1 MPEGAL
7 PRLVNHPMNAQPL
20 QSGCAVPVGMKGCG
34 PVSIESYGQ
43 NANNL
48 VLMARTPEERDH
60 GPDELMTY
68 LPIRHRAMCAP
79 LLFGVVLALSGTV
92 ASAAISPAKR
102 LPYIDDNQQCRGQ
115 PLPATVEHLTGEA
128 WKLDAKGRE
137 TALEEGMDI
146 DEKEGVKTSPSA
158 FVSLSLGDGSR
169 VVLPSSSQVTLQLNN
184 QYSIPQVV
192 LQQGQIESY
201 VIKRTSDH
209 DRFQIVTPVGVLG
222 VRGTHFR
229 VRNDDEQALVEVLNG
244 QVAVNRDEETPDK
257 KPLRRGKQVV
267 DKPAGP
273 LPGEVQVMAR
283 QGMRIRKE
291 GELKPVELLAAP
303 RLLGQAGQMG
313 PLPVWQLILEPL
325 PGARRYRAQV
335 ATDKDFL
342 NIKQEQFSSTPKVN
356 FTGLQAFF
364 YHVRLSAFDEHGLE
378 GETGVYDIFYYPRNT
393 RVQ

>member
-1 MPEGAL
+1 MVFPKAQSIFMNDLRPSPSVGRLQVACAAVLLAGLIL
-7 PRLVNHPMNAQPL
+7 P
-20 QSGCAVPVGMKGCG
+20 SCAV
-34 PVSIESYGQ
+34 Q
-43 NANNL
+43 A
-48 VLMARTPEERDH
+48 
-60 GPDELMTY
+60 
-68 LPIRHRAMCAP
+68 AP
-79 LLFGVVLALSGTV
+79 QRLA
-92 ASAAISPAKR
+92 
-102 LPYIDDNQQCRGQ
+102 YIDDHQQCRGQ

-137 TALEEGMDI
+137 VALEEGMSI

-169 VVLPSSSQVTLQLNN
+169 VVLPSSSQVTLQLNTP
-184 QYSIPQVV
+184 YSIPRVV
-192 LQQGQIESY
+192 LEQGQIESY
-201 VIKRTSDH
+201 VIKRNSDH

-229 VRNDDEQALVEVLNG
+229 VRNDDQQSLVEVLNG
-244 QVAVNRDEETPDK
+244 QVAVSRDDP
-257 KPLRRGKQVV
+257 PPSQAARRPGKRVV

-283 QGMRIRKE
+283 QGLRIHKQ

-303 RLLGQAGQMG
+303 RLLGQAGQTG
-313 PLPVWQLILEPL
+313 ALPVWQLILQPL

-342 NIKQEQFSSTPKVN
+342 NIKQEQFSSTPEVN
-356 FTGLQAFF
+356 FTGLKAFF

-378 GETGVYDIFYYPRNT
+378 GETGVYDIFYYPRTT

>member
-1 MPEGAL
+1 MNDLCPFPSTGRPQVARVAL
-7 PRLVNHPMNAQPL
+7 LLAGLILPLCAAQ
-20 QSGCAVPVGMKGCG
+20 A
-34 PVSIESYGQ
+34 
-43 NANNL
+43 A
-48 VLMARTPEERDH
+48 
-60 GPDELMTY
+60 
-68 LPIRHRAMCAP
+68 AP
-79 LLFGVVLALSGTV
+79 
-92 ASAAISPAKR
+92 R

-137 TALEEGMDI
+137 VLLQEGMSI
-146 DEKEGVKTSPSA
+146 DEKEGVRTSPSA

-184 QYSIPQVV
+184 QYAIPQVV
-192 LQQGQIESY
+192 LEQGQIESY

-229 VRNDDEQALVEVLNG
+229 VRNDDQQSLVEVLNG
-244 QVAVNRDEETPDK
+244 QVAVNREEDAPQ
-257 KPLRRGKQVV
+257 PGPRRTRQRPV

-273 LPGEVQVMAR
+273 VPGEVQVMAR
-283 QGMRIRKE
+283 QGLRIQKQ

-303 RLLGQAGQMG
+303 RLLGQAGQTG
-313 PLPVWQLILEPL
+313 ALPVWQLILQPL
-325 PGARRYRAQV
+325 SGASRYRAQV

-342 NIKQEQFSSTPKVN
+342 NIKQEQFSSTPQVN

-378 GETGVYDIFYYPRNT
+378 GETGVYDIFYYPRTT
-393 RVQ
+393 RVE

>member
-1 MPEGAL
+1 MVFPKAQSIFMNDLCPSPSVGRLQVACAAVLLAGLIL
-7 PRLVNHPMNAQPL
+7 P
-20 QSGCAVPVGMKGCG
+20 SCAV
-34 PVSIESYGQ
+34 Q
-43 NANNL
+43 A
-48 VLMARTPEERDH
+48 
-60 GPDELMTY
+60 
-68 LPIRHRAMCAP
+68 AP
-79 LLFGVVLALSGTV
+79 QRLA
-92 ASAAISPAKR
+92 
-102 LPYIDDNQQCRGQ
+102 YIDDHQQCRGQ

-137 TALEEGMDI
+137 VALEEGMSI

-169 VVLPSSSQVTLQLNN
+169 VVLPSSSQVTLQLNT
-184 QYSIPQVV
+184 QYSIPRVI
-192 LQQGQIESY
+192 LEQGQIESY
-201 VIKRTSDH
+201 VIKRNSDH

-229 VRNDDEQALVEVLNG
+229 VRNDDQQSLVEVLNG
-244 QVAVNRDEETPDK
+244 QVAVSRDDP
-257 KPLRRGKQVV
+257 PPSQAARRPGKRVV

-283 QGMRIRKE
+283 QGLRIHKQ

-303 RLLGQAGQMG
+303 RLLGQAGQTG
-313 PLPVWQLILEPL
+313 ALPVWQLILQPL

-342 NIKQEQFSSTPKVN
+342 NIKQEQFSSTPEVN
-356 FTGLQAFF
+356 FTGLKAFF

-378 GETGVYDIFYYPRNT
+378 GETGVYDIFYYPRTT

>member
-1 MPEGAL
+1 MNDLCPFPSTGRPQVARVAL
-7 PRLVNHPMNAQPL
+7 LLAGLILPLCAAQ
-20 QSGCAVPVGMKGCG
+20 A
-34 PVSIESYGQ
+34 
-43 NANNL
+43 A
-48 VLMARTPEERDH
+48 
-60 GPDELMTY
+60 
-68 LPIRHRAMCAP
+68 AP
-79 LLFGVVLALSGTV
+79 
-92 ASAAISPAKR
+92 R

-137 TALEEGMDI
+137 VLLQEGMSI
-146 DEKEGVKTSPSA
+146 DEKEGVRTSPSA

-184 QYSIPQVV
+184 QYAIPQVV
-192 LQQGQIESY
+192 LEQGQIESY

-229 VRNDDEQALVEVLNG
+229 VRNDDQQSLVEVLNG
-244 QVAVNRDEETPDK
+244 QVAVNREEGAPQ
-257 KPLRRGKQVV
+257 PAPRRTRQRPV

-273 LPGEVQVMAR
+273 VPGEVQVMAR
-283 QGMRIRKE
+283 QGLRIQKQ

-303 RLLGQAGQMG
+303 RLLGQAGQTG
-313 PLPVWQLILEPL
+313 ALPVWQLILQPL
-325 PGARRYRAQV
+325 PGASRYRAQV

-342 NIKQEQFSSTPKVN
+342 NIKQEQFSSTPQVN

-378 GETGVYDIFYYPRNT
+378 GETGVYDIFYYPRTT
-393 RVQ
+393 RVE

>member
-1 MPEGAL
+1 
-7 PRLVNHPMNAQPL
+7 
-20 QSGCAVPVGMKGCG
+20 
-34 PVSIESYGQ
+34 
-43 NANNL
+43 
-48 VLMARTPEERDH
+48 
-60 GPDELMTY
+60 MTY
-68 LPIRHRAMCAP
+68 LPIRHRAMFVP
-79 LLFGVVLALSGTV
+79 LLFGVVLALSDSM
-92 ASAAISPAKR
+92 ANAAVSPAKR

-146 DEKEGVKTSPSA
+146 DEKESVKTSPSA

-169 VVLPSSSQVTLQLNN
+169 VVLPSSSQVTLRLNE
-184 QYSIPQVV
+184 QYGIPQLV
-192 LQQGQIESY
+192 LEQGQIESY
-201 VIKRTSDH
+201 VIKRNSDH

-229 VRNDDEQALVEVLNG
+229 VRNDDQQSLVEVLNG
-244 QVAVNRDEETPDK
+244 QVAVNRDEEAITPPSPRSRK
-257 KPLRRGKQVV
+257 RVV

-273 LPGEVQVMAR
+273 QPGEVQVMAR
-283 QGMRIRKE
+283 QGMRVRKE
-291 GELKPVELLAAP
+291 GELKPVQLLAAP
-303 RLLGQAGQMG
+303 RLLGQAGQTG
-313 PLPVWQLILEPL
+313 ALPAWQLILEPL

-342 NIKQEQFSSTPKVN
+342 NIKQEQFSSTPQVN
-356 FTGLQAFF
+356 FIGLQAFF

-378 GETGVYDIFYYPRNT
+378 GETGVYDIFYYPRSS